1 MTARLLVVMGSGETA
16 PTMVKVH
23 RSVVAAVGSPS
34 PGSPSPGLL
43 LDTPFGFQAN
53 ADELAARAVA
63 YFAQS
68 VGAPLDVACARTA
81 DDLAGRSGEAVAARL
96 AAAPFVFSGPGSPTY
111 ALGLWRGS
119 LVPGLLAD
127 KLHGGGAVVFSSAAA
142 LTLGAFTVPV
152 YEIYKVGA
160 APRWEAGLD
169 VLRAV
174 DPRLHVAVVPHFDN
188 AEGGTHD
195 TRFCYLGAARLARLQ
210 ADLPEGAW
218 VLGVDEHTALVADLD
233 AARVEVAGIGGVTV
247 RVGDRAE
254 VVPSGSSLDFD
265 ELAALAARLCRQ
277 VQAPSASL
285 AGAAPA
291 GFAPAGAAPAGAAPA
306 GTTPAGAAGGAAR
319 GGRPPSGRG
328 IVTGTGSETSRSAVA
343 AGPVAGGDV
352 AVVAISPLLRAT
364 RRHQAAFARAR
375 GSGDATSMV
384 EAVLGLEE
392 ELWAWRTDPTQ
403 TDEQDRVRAVL
414 RAMVAQLG
422 EVAEVGTRD
431 PADAVAPFV
440 ALALD
445 LRAGARVDRRFA
457 DADAIRDRLMALGV
471 EVRDTPEGTGWRYRQ
486 PPPTAG

>member
-81 DDLAGRSGEAVAARL
+81 DDLAGRSGEAVTARL

-285 AGAAPA
+285 AGAT
-291 GFAPAGAAPAGAAPA
+291 PAGAA
-306 GTTPAGAAGGAAR
+306 PAGAAGGAAR
-319 GGRPPSGRG
+319 GGRPPSGRA
-328 IVTGTGSETSRSAVA
+328 IVTGIGSETPRSAVA
-343 AGPVAGGDV
+343 ARPVAGGDV

-364 RRHQAAFARAR
+364 HHHQAAFTRAR

-457 DADAIRDRLMALGV
+457 DADAIRDRLVALGV

-486 PPPTAG
+486 PPPIAG